1 MKSIMDRITGTAE
14 EKVHELED
22 LAVKTNQNKAQ
33 NEKQN
38 NKKQSI
44 GDNCRQSN
52 IHIFRVTLKGKE
64 RWGTEKY

>member
-1 MKSIMDRITGTAE
+1 MDRITGTAE

-44 GDNCRQSN
+44 SDNCQQSN